1 MYRKS
6 CATSEIPL
14 TITHVCAQQHGS
26 KQVVQSKVRTEFK
39 TFDRGRVR
47 CPEKKAA
54 RVRAGAGEGAH
65 WVIWSGSYWWI
76 MSGCG
81 GEVQTHT
88 HTHTHTQTD
97 RQTDRQTHTCLYTC
111 RFSTDTWHMHVL
123 PNNHVNKSNLCVF
136 RPFLLWSSCTRET
149 ASVCRLWRPSF
160 TRQQFLKE
168 ESAETCGCS
177 LLNAEAGAVLTEGR

>member
-1 MYRKS
+1 MKLDCFKYRDQNMYITICMVKLFWVERHDIKQIVIFV
-6 CATSEIPL
+6 CDFLKPL
-14 TITHVCAQQHGS
+14 IKKRFILKYVSVQEVLCYFRDPVTITHVCAQQHGS

-88 HTHTHTQTD
+88 HVFIHMSILYRHLTYACLC
-97 RQTDRQTHTCLYTC
+97 TCCLII
-111 RFSTDTWHMHVL
+111 M
-123 PNNHVNKSNLCVF
+123 
-136 RPFLLWSSCTRET
+136 
-149 ASVCRLWRPSF
+149 
-160 TRQQFLKE
+160 
-168 ESAETCGCS
+168 
-177 LLNAEAGAVLTEGR
+177 